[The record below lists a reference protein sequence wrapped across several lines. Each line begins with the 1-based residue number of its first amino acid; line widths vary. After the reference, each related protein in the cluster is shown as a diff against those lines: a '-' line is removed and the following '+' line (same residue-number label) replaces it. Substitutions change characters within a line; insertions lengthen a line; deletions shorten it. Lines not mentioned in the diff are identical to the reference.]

1 MSSLDRRVFF
11 GGVSAIAAAALAG
24 CNASPSGSLGDLGA
38 PTRRADATLTHPD
51 WNAVYGAYPGE
62 QYPLTAFDYRQVDPE
77 FLRQTVAYD
86 GAEAPG
92 TIVVNPAHRHLYLV
106 EKNRRAT
113 RFGVGVGREG
123 FLWAGRAQINMR
135 RSWPDWIPPREMV
148 ERDPDVR
155 GKLVQT
161 PRGMGVPGGP
171 KSPLG
176 ARAMYLFASGSGD
189 LGYRIHGTTE
199 PETIGT
205 NVSSGCVR
213 MVNQDICY
221 LYGRAL
227 EGTKVVVLGDANTTK
242 IV

>member
-1 MSSLDRRVFF
+1 MLASTPNLPPDRT
-11 GGVSAIAAAALAG
+11 VS
-24 CNASPSGSLGDLGA
+24 
-38 PTRRADATLTHPD
+38 RPD
-51 WNAVYGAYPGE
+51 WNAVYGSYPGE
-62 QYPLTAFDYRQVDPE
+62 QYPLPAFDHRQVDPKY
-77 FLRQTVAYD
+77 LRQIVAYD
-86 GAEAPG
+86 GPEKPG
-92 TIVVNPAHRHLYLV
+92 TIVVSPARRHLYLV
-106 EKNRRAT
+106 EHGRRAT

-123 FLWAGRAQINMR
+123 FQWTGQAKINMR
-135 RSWPDWIPPREMV
+135 RSWPDWIPPHEMV
-148 ERDPDVR
+148 ERDPEIR
-155 GKLVQT
+155 ARLQPT

-176 ARAMYLFASGSGD
+176 ARAMYLFNRGD

-227 EGTKVVVLGDANTTK
+227 EGTDVVVLGDGGATRT
-242 IV
+242 V